1 MPHGGLH
8 MPSMSG
14 HVRCCNVLAMP
25 HHPASLGRSLPTVM
39 SSAAVLLLGAT
50 GCAVALPGTPVAREA
65 LCTEVVR
72 IVCNADRSCFPE
84 TSRTDCVEVQEEQC
98 EDVIQPLVD
107 DLRLG
112 YDEVRA
118 GAFVER
124 LAAQGEGC
132 WAEPIDYDM
141 FLDMFTGTGEV
152 GADCTPPRLDEASLR
167 ISALSCTGG
176 SACRIH
182 LRGDGTPEGV
192 CEARADNDCSHPLDC
207 EAGQFCSLS
216 ATWRPG
222 SWGECRPLR
231 ADGWACV
238 TDLECASHHC
248 NETCGARSAIEQ
260 PLVVDYGHFVLND
273 EPLAFLRYEE
283 GSSRLSDASGHGIS
297 VTLMGTTAHADEGL
311 SELDE
316 GGSLELTDDGYAV
329 IRSMRD
335 LEDADAVSLEF
346 WFRRSSLE
354 ARSPLLE
361 FLDGDV
367 RGTHIWNHDAGD
379 KIYTN
384 VIESEP
390 AEGAAAHTIM
400 SADGVVHI
408 DTWHHVVLTHDG
420 TTARLYLDG
429 TQVGTSEVEGPLAL
443 SGDIHLGHRVAMGES
458 AEVFFTGNLDEIA
471 VYDVALDE
479 ATIRAHRDVGRSGEH
494 VNGFP
499 LFGWLAQ

>member
-1 MPHGGLH
+1 MPHNL
-8 MPSMSG
+8 S
-14 HVRCCNVLAMP
+14 
-25 HHPASLGRSLPTVM
+25 SLGRSLPTVLP
-39 SSAAVLLLGAT
+39 SAALLLLGVT
-50 GCAVALPGTPVAREA
+50 SCAVSLPGTPVAREE

-72 IVCNADRSCFPE
+72 IVCNADRSCFPD
-84 TSRTDCVEVQEEQC
+84 TSRSDCVEVQAEQC

-112 YDEVRA
+112 YDDVRA

-124 LAAQGEGC
+124 LAAQGEAC

-141 FLDMFTGTGEV
+141 FLDMFTGTGAV
-152 GADCTPPRLDEASLR
+152 GADCTPPTLDEAALR
-167 ISALSCTGG
+167 ISALSCTG
-176 SACRIH
+176 SAACRIH

-192 CEARADNDCSHPLDC
+192 CEARTDGDCSHPLDC
-207 EAGQFCSLS
+207 EAGEFCSLS
-216 ATWRPG
+216 AAWRPG

-248 NETCGARSAIEQ
+248 NETCGERSAIEQ
-260 PLVVDYGHFVLND
+260 PLAVDYSHFVLGD

-283 GSSRLSDASGHGIS
+283 GSSRLTDATGNGTS
-297 VTLMGTTAHADEGL
+297 VTLMGTTAHAEEGL

-316 GGSLELTDDGYAV
+316 GGSLELTTDGYAV

-335 LEDADAVSLEF
+335 LEDAEAVSFEF
-346 WFRRSSLE
+346 WFRRSNLE

-361 FLDGDV
+361 LLDGED
-367 RGTHIWNHDAGD
+367 RGTHIWNHDTGD
-379 KIYTN
+379 KLYAN
-384 VIESEP
+384 VVEAEP

-400 SADGVVHI
+400 SAEGAVHV

-420 TTARLYLDG
+420 TTARLFLDG
-429 TQVGTSEVEGPLAL
+429 AQVGITEVEGPLAL

-458 AEVFFTGNLDEIA
+458 AAVFFNGNLDEIA

-479 ATIRAHRDVGRSGEH
+479 DTIRAHRDVGRAGERI
-494 VNGFP
+494 NGFP
-499 LFGWLAQ
+499 LFGWLSAQ